1 MDFAVLGYAVVRD
14 EAREGYW
21 IGDEFYSD
29 RELPVAELF
38 PELLEQGEVTNLER
52 AS

>member
-1 MDFAVLGYAVVRD
+1 MDFTVLGYAVVRD
-14 EAREGYW
+14 KEQEGYW

-29 RELPVAELF
+29 EEYHIAELF
-38 PELLEQGEVTNLER
+38 PELLEKDEVNLER